1 MVEPASRGA
10 PRRARRVVSQVCL
23 AAAAQAGLTIAHF
36 AHGARVYE
44 DPSRY
49 HVVAPALIAVA
60 LSLLVAGLYVRRPSR
75 AVRAVLV
82 AVVGLPFVAMFGLYH
97 GGWSHAAKLL
107 AFAAGLSPERLES
120 IFDSPDFALPNDVV
134 FELTGVATFAV
145 GLVVALLLVRLLR
158 SR

>member
-1 MVEPASRGA
+1 MAEPALIGA
-10 PRRARRVVSQVCL
+10 PRAARRVLSRVCL

-36 AHGARVYE
+36 AHGAGVYD

-49 HVVAPALIAVA
+49 HVVAPALIALA
-60 LSLLVAGLYVRRPSR
+60 LSLLVAGLYARRPSR
-75 AVRAVLV
+75 AARAVLV

-107 AFAAGLSPERLES
+107 AFAAGSSPERLEA
-120 IFDSPDFALPNDVV
+120 IFDSPDFALPNDVI
-134 FELTGVATFAV
+134 FEVTGVATLVV
-145 GLVVALLLVRLLR
+145 GLVVAFLLVRLAR